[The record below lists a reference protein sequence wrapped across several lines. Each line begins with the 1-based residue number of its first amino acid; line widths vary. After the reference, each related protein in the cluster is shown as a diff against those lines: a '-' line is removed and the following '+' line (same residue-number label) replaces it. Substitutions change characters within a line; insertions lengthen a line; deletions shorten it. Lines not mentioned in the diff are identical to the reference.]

1 MSSFNLKNLRQRDIA
16 LIIIALTVLL
26 GALWY
31 FYMYRPTLE
40 RIEVLNGEIADL
52 DVQIQR
58 GELARANLP
67 ELREAVAQAEEER
80 RAFLAELPRESEVAQ
95 LLNQLRVAAAGSGV
109 VFESISQ
116 GGAQGEDV
124 QGVRPLGFSVTTEG
138 TYGETLNYLETLE
151 SLTRFT
157 KLRQVSLTLE
167 DDGAIDPSLRTTYTF
182 TVYVF
187 VGDDF
192 GDDVG
197 NDAGNVGSEASS

>member
-16 LIIIALTVLL
+16 LIIIALTILL

-138 TYGETLNYLETLE
+138 TYGETLNYLETL
-151 SLTRFT
+151 STRQF
-157 KLRQVSLTLE
+157 
-167 DDGAIDPSLRTTYTF
+167 
-182 TVYVF
+182 
-187 VGDDF
+187 
-192 GDDVG
+192 
-197 NDAGNVGSEASS
+197 